1 MASHDIGEH
10 LTRAKNSLDH
20 DLSSL
25 AAHASLAG
33 GISELE
39 LEGVPPRKDMFLN
52 FGQGPTSD
60 DWERFDTHASRYAVI
75 SMVTSFEVYIERLYF
90 LALLMTHSQELGV
103 VITYNELSQYREAA
117 RKMARNSNPPGM
129 LDLVKE
135 ELGIT

>member
-33 GISELE
+33 GIAELE

-75 SMVTSFEVYIERLYF
+75 SMVTSFEVYID
-90 LALLMTHSQELGV
+90 SQELGV

-117 RKMARNSNPPGM
+117 RKMARHSNPPGM